1 VIRYYYKDVRSQ
13 ELLTLDKHRAG
24 SWVCV
29 EQPTS
34 EEIDFLADK
43 FSLDAGHLSDALDS
57 EEMPRLEREGDTVY
71 VFLRYAY
78 VQDDLDLSTAPLL
91 IVLSPKVVITIALNT
106 MPRLQHF
113 TNGRIEFSTTQKT
126 KLFLQ
131 MLAQIVDQYD
141 VYINNIG
148 KRIKS
153 IRTRLRTHEV
163 VNQDF
168 IDFVTIEDELNEF
181 LSGLQPMSAMLHRLL
196 VAKHVALYE
205 QDEDIV
211 EDLTLATE
219 QSIEACRSHIKSI
232 ASIRDA
238 HATIASNNLN
248 RSMQVL
254 TAATVIIALPNV
266 FYGMFGMNI
275 PLPFQ
280 AEFSQNPIPYMST
293 VLFTFILMIAIY
305 IVGKRKRFF

>member
-1 VIRYYYKDVRSQ
+1 M
-13 ELLTLDKHRAG
+13 LPKHRAG
-24 SWVCV
+24 AWVCV
-29 EQPTS
+29 EHPTKD
-34 EEIDFLADK
+34 EVDELVDK
-43 FSLDAGHLSDALDS
+43 FNLDAGHVSDALDL
-57 EEMPRLEREGDTVY
+57 EEMPRMEREGDTLY
-71 VFLRYAY
+71 IFLRYAY
-78 VQDDLDLSTAPLL
+78 VEDDLDLSTAPLL
-91 IVLSPKVVITIALNT
+91 IIISPKALITVAMYST
-106 MPRLQHF
+106 PRLQRF
-113 TNGRIEFSTTQKT
+113 TSGKISFSTTQKT
-126 KLFLQ
+126 KLLLQ
-131 MLAQIVDQYD
+131 ILSQIVDQYD
-141 VYINNIG
+141 VYINNIS
-148 KRIKS
+148 KRIKA

-196 VAKHVALYE
+196 VAKHMPLYE

-248 RSMQVL
+248 RTMKIL
-254 TAATVIIALPNV
+254 TGATVLITLPNV
-266 FYGMFGMNI
+266 IFGMYGMNV

-280 AEFSQNPIPYMST
+280 KEPLAYGVIIIITIILVVGVYM
-293 VLFTFILMIAIY
+293 LGRA
-305 IVGKRKRFF
+305 RKIF